1 MNLLKAGFIFALTVI
16 AIADLEKR
24 SGFEIIDTERL
35 CTYNIN
41 IAYQDLY
48 NVPYL
53 VANKTALGFNCS
65 GSSITALDR
74 IPKTQ
79 FYLWE
84 VCLTYQIDIENL
96 ACSFNLTI
104 NLPNGTVDYPFTVL
118 LGKKDSGYNVNVYPS
133 YVKKLR
139 TLENHIATQNDW
151 SKCFSSIY
159 QEEKH
164 HRESVRVTMYNPNST
179 EFNLSDFDFTMFIFE
194 KDGQKIL
201 YRVNTTM
208 LAGTDLGVSF
218 DQIDFYNLLGRN
230 TFWYVTMILF
240 NSRGV
245 LVQGSRAFVPLPQAK
260 HHIPS
265 IGIYILCGVSLLLN
279 LILITVICIKKF
291 GQKQTRQQPQPYPPP
306 NVAYGS
312 PVYQP
317 NVINGE
323 NVPYQPFV
331 NAQVV
336 QIQPPQLLT
345 YNTINN

>member
-1 MNLLKAGFIFALTVI
+1 
-16 AIADLEKR
+16 
-24 SGFEIIDTERL
+24 
-35 CTYNIN
+35 
-41 IAYQDLY
+41 
-48 NVPYL
+48 
-53 VANKTALGFNCS
+53 
-65 GSSITALDR
+65 
-74 IPKTQ
+74 
-79 FYLWE
+79 
-84 VCLTYQIDIENL
+84 
-96 ACSFNLTI
+96 
-104 NLPNGTVDYPFTVL
+104 
-118 LGKKDSGYNVNVYPS
+118 
-133 YVKKLR
+133 
-139 TLENHIATQNDW
+139 
-151 SKCFSSIY
+151 
-159 QEEKH
+159 
-164 HRESVRVTMYNPNST
+164 
-179 EFNLSDFDFTMFIFE
+179 MFIFE

-230 TFWYVTMILF
+230 TYWYVTLMIF

-245 LVQGSRAFVPLPQAK
+245 LIQGSRAFVPLPQAK
-260 HHIPS
+260 HHIPGV
-265 IGIYILCGVSLLLN
+265 GIYILCGVSLLLN
-279 LILITVICIKKF
+279 LIFITVICIKKF

-345 YNTINN
+345 YNTINNLSLIHI